1 MSAWRREALSNVPEL
16 QKIIEAAESP
26 MSMWIEL
33 HICFDRAV
41 RDNDSDLVR
50 RILRFADWC
59 TSCESGELP
68 NDASTAASVAFYEHL
83 PMNREYWKHFTSWI
97 SRDKFSQLL
106 PVFSYHL
113 SEEELEDL
121 KRVYNSAN

>member
-16 QKIIEAAESP
+16 QKIIEAADTP

-33 HICFDRAV
+33 QICFDNAV
-41 RDNDSDLVR
+41 RDDDSDLIR

-59 TSCESGELP
+59 TSPASGELP
-68 NDASTAASVAFYEHL
+68 NDTSTAASVAFYEHL
-83 PMNREYWKHFTSWI
+83 PVDRAYWKHFRSWI
-97 SRDKFSQLL
+97 SKEKFGQLL

-113 SEEELEDL
+113 NEEELEDL
-121 KRVYNSAN
+121 KRVYDSAN